1 MEDAYAYFFHC
12 PHKFAR
18 PIIEKSE
25 SKIRQQ
31 DHNDLVVFQRISTC
45 IVLLLIVL
53 PCVEL
58 PGIVRRSVLVSSPGV
73 LHKAITPRAKDT
85 GR

>member
-12 PHKFAR
+12 PRKFAR

-31 DHNDLVVFQRISTC
+31 DHNDLVVFQRNCPC
-45 IVLLLIVL
+45 IVLLDIVL

-58 PGIVRRSVLVSSPGV
+58 LCIARGSVMVSSASVLR
-73 LHKAITPRAKDT
+73 KALKPRAKDT